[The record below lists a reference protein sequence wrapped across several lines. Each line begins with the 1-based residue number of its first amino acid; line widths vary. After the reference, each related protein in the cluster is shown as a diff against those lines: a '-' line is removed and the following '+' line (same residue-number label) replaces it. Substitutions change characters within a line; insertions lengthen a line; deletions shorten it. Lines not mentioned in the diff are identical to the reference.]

1 MSRLDDLLDT
11 VDSTLYSWESIKE
24 HFVEGDIDALLE
36 QGKWVLHYAKT
47 KGWYL

>member
-1 MSRLDDLLDT
+1 MTPDELLDS
-11 VDSTLYSWESIKE
+11 VNSALYSWESVK
-24 HFVEGDIDALLE
+24 GYLGIDDELIE